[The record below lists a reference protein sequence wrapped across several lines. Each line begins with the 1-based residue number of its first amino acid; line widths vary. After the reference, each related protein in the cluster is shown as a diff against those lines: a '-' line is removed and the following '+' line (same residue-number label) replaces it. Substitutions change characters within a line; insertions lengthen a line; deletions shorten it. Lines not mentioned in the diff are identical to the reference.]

1 MVKLDKP
8 LKIVILAITKTY
20 ERYCIAGMT
29 EYGQWVRP
37 LPPDHRFWES
47 YEYDDGTFIRPGDV
61 WEITDYVKYN
71 DPDSPG
77 HTEDIRVLNYNSV
90 CKCGELNNTELC
102 AFIEQ
107 HLESEQ
113 TLNDTLNANG
123 RSLCLIK
130 VDDIRK
136 IDGENRVC
144 FTMHGREYCNNTSK
158 EGYPVTDLKW
168 RSIFRS
174 YRSISFKG
182 LQNLYLCIG
191 LARKEPNKG
200 IMREYPMVISI
211 ITNPFVNY
219 PSQYP

>member
-1 MVKLDKP
+1 MC
-8 LKIVILAITKTY
+8 T
-20 ERYCIAGMT
+20 
-29 EYGQWVRP
+29 
-37 LPPDHRFWES
+37 
-47 YEYDDGTFIRPGDV
+47 
-61 WEITDYVKYN
+61 
-71 DPDSPG
+71 
-77 HTEDIRVLNYNSV
+77 
-90 CKCGELNNTELC
+90 
-102 AFIEQ
+102 
-107 HLESEQ
+107 
-113 TLNDTLNANG
+113 
-123 RSLCLIK
+123 SLCLIK